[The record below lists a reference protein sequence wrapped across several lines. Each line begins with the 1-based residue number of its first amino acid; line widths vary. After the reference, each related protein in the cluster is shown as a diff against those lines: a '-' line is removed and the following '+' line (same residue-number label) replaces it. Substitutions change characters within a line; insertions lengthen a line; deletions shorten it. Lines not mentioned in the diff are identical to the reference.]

1 MEQAMAQTRK
11 ESYDPKKGGK
21 FEPAT
26 KAQPAPTAEPGR
38 KK

>member
-1 MEQAMAQTRK
+1 MAEPEKTG
-11 ESYDPKKGGK
+11 YDPRRGGK

-26 KAQPAPTAEPGR
+26 KAQPAPAAQPGR

>member
-1 MEQAMAQTRK
+1 MAETRK

-26 KAQPAPTAEPGR
+26 KAQPGPVAQPGR

>member
-1 MEQAMAQTRK
+1 MGQAAK
-11 ESYDPKKGGK
+11 ETYDPKKGGK

-26 KAQPAPTAEPGR
+26 KAQPAPSAQPGR

>member
-1 MEQAMAQTRK
+1 MTETRI

-26 KAQPAPTAEPGR
+26 KAQPAPTAQPGR